1 LNRLVSPAL
10 RRHHAQ
16 LLFFAAIIIGR
27 AWFGVITLDDVRR
40 GAFATKIGLAGGLVE
55 CGDLDSGES
64 RIDIMFGYCYS
75 NPNSNRR

>member
-1 LNRLVSPAL
+1 VSPAL

-16 LLFFAAIIIGR
+16 LLFFAAIIIGC

-40 GAFATKIGLAGGLVE
+40 GALATKIGLAGGLVE
-55 CGDLDSGES
+55 CGDLGGSES